1 MGISSVVK
9 PGRWCW
15 RYVAAVCACALVV
28 AGCTAHHQT
37 TVADRFI
44 KHGKPSINYGGKL
57 GSTATS
63 DYVSQLR
70 KLSLEGRPRAKTVSP
85 EVAEVKDERLRNA
98 LAQLAAGASADAHRQ
113 VAIEYRRLGIAD
125 AAFTHLSAAIKLD
138 PKDAAS
144 YDLRARIWRGWGTP
158 ELGLPDARKA
168 VALAP
173 QSATA
178 SSTLGL
184 LLDAGGQTDE
194 GVRAYL
200 HAVVLEDAAPYAWS
214 NLCRVWTVKGDGSSA
229 VQACKRAL
237 ALAPGSPT
245 LEMNLVKAERLLAP
259 ARPIDAEQTTAS
271 GDRPREDS
279 GEQRPS
285 TPHR

>member
-1 MGISSVVK
+1 MSISSVVQ

-15 RYVAAVCACALVV
+15 RYVAALCACATAV
-28 AGCTAHHQT
+28 AGCATHRRT

-44 KHGKPSINYGGKL
+44 RRGKPSIDYGGKL
-57 GSTATS
+57 GSTPTS
-63 DYVSQLR
+63 DYVAQLR
-70 KLSLEGRPRAKTVSP
+70 KLSLEARPRAKTVSP
-85 EVAEVKDERLRNA
+85 GVAEVRDERLRNA
-98 LAQLAAGASADAHRQ
+98 LAQLTASPSADAHRQ
-113 VAIEYRRLGIAD
+113 VALEYRRLGIAD

-178 SSTLGL
+178 WNTLGL
-184 LLDAGGQTDE
+184 LLDSGGQTEE

-200 HAVVLEDAAPYAWS
+200 HAVVLEDGAPYAWS
-214 NLCRVWTVKGDGSSA
+214 NLCRVWTAMGDGPSA
-229 VQACKRAL
+229 VQACRRAVV
-237 ALAPGSPT
+237 LAPGSPT

-271 GDRPREDS
+271 GDRPRVESRD
-279 GEQRPS
+279 QRP
-285 TPHR
+285 TTVHR

>member
-1 MGISSVVK
+1 MSIPSVVK

-15 RYVAAVCACALVV
+15 RYVAAVGACALVV
-28 AGCTAHHQT
+28 AGCAAHRQT

-57 GSTATS
+57 GSTPTA

-70 KLSLEGRPRAKTVSP
+70 KLSLEARPRAKTVSP

-98 LAQLAAGASADAHRQ
+98 LAQLAAGPSADGHRQ

-178 SSTLGL
+178 WNTLGL

-271 GDRPREDS
+271 GDRTREDS

-285 TPHR
+285 THR